1 MNMMVLITYDVD
13 FSEPKGAKRLRKV
26 AKICE
31 KYGVRVQ
38 NSVFEMIVD
47 PAQLTQVKIAIKQ
60 AIDENLD
67 PIRIYHLG
75 SKWDN
80 KIEKIGAEKGFSQ
93 DQPLIL

>member
-1 MNMMVLITYDVD
+1 MMVLITYDVD

-60 AIDENLD
+60 AIDEDLD
-67 PIRIYHLG
+67 SIRIYHLG

-80 KIEKIGAEKGFSQ
+80 KIKKIGAEKGFSQ

>member
-1 MNMMVLITYDVD
+1 MMVLITYDVD

-47 PAQLTQVKIAIKQ
+47 PAQLAQVKFAIKQ

-67 PIRIYHLG
+67 SIRIYHLG

>member
-1 MNMMVLITYDVD
+1 MMVLITYDVD

-60 AIDENLD
+60 AIDENID
-67 PIRIYHLG
+67 SIRIYHLG

>member
-1 MNMMVLITYDVD
+1 MMVLITYDVD

-47 PAQLTQVKIAIKQ
+47 PAQLAQVKFAIKQ
-60 AIDENLD
+60 AINEDLD
-67 PIRIYHLG
+67 SIRIYHLG

>member
-1 MNMMVLITYDVD
+1 MVLITYDVD

-67 PIRIYHLG
+67 SIRIYHLG

>member
-1 MNMMVLITYDVD
+1 MMVLITYDVD

-67 PIRIYHLG
+67 SIRIYHLG

>member
-1 MNMMVLITYDVD
+1 MVLITYDVD

-60 AIDENLD
+60 AIDENID
-67 PIRIYHLG
+67 SIRIYHLG